1 MSRDGISEE
10 APKKSGYH
18 HGHLRKA
25 LIEAA
30 HSLIAEQGPE
40 DFTLAEASRR
50 AGVSTAAPYRHFTD
64 RSALIEAVAARGFT
78 QLTERLRSARDRHP
92 AGSVR
97 SIIEMG
103 QAYVAFAADEPALF
117 RLMFARHRVAP
128 PAEEA
133 SSEGGACFQV
143 LLEAVAAWLQ
153 ETKGDQAQLLPVAM
167 PLWTIVHGTSHLL
180 IDHDF
185 DKVAPGTDVDELVA
199 RATKAFLAG
208 ALALGENGQGPNNPA
223 N

>member
-1 MSRDGISEE
+1 MTTKEATEE
-10 APKKSGYH
+10 TARKSGYH
-18 HGHLRKA
+18 HGHLREA

-30 HSLIAEQGPE
+30 HALIAEHGPE

-50 AGVSTAAPYRHFTD
+50 AGVSTAAPYRHFAD
-64 RSALIEAVAARGFT
+64 RGALVEAVAARGFV
-78 QLTERLRSARDRHP
+78 QLTQRLRNARDRHP
-92 AGSVR
+92 AGSVH

-128 PAEEA
+128 PGEEA
-133 SSEGGACFQV
+133 SAEGAGCFQV

-153 ETKGDQAQLLPVAM
+153 GTGGNQAQLMPVAM

-185 DKVAPGTDVDELVA
+185 DKVAPDTNVDDLVA

-208 ALALGENGQGPNNPA
+208 ALALSENEQTSAPTTN
-223 N
+223 